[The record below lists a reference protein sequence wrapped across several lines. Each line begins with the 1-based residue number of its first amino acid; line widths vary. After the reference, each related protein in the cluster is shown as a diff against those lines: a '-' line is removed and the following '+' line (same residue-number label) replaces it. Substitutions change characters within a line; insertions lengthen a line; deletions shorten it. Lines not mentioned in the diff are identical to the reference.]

1 MNRQKKY
8 ILGIDIGG
16 TNFRIGLVSQI
27 YEITEFKIISIKELQ
42 KGNFIDNLIK
52 QIEFYINLYK
62 EEIEAIGIGFPSIVS
77 KDKKYVYSTPNIK
90 NLDNINITDSLEKKL
105 NIPIYINKDVNFLIL
120 KDIKENKIKD
130 DSIVI
135 GLYIGTGFGNA
146 IYINGQIIEGK
157 HGVAGEL
164 GHIPVLGSEE
174 VCSCGN
180 IGCIEMYASGK
191 ALKKINDENFSET
204 DINNIFLEHGNTK
217 IIKKYID
224 TLAIPIATEINI
236 LDPDYII
243 IAGGVT
249 IMKEFPIGELKKSI
263 YEKARKPYPA
273 EDMNIIVSNHDQKS
287 GILGAAYYIRNYKK
301 G

>member
-1 MNRQKKY
+1 MNSQKKY

-90 NLDNINITDSLEKKL
+90 NLDNINITDSLEKRL

-249 IMKEFPIGELKKSI
+249 IMKGFPIGELKKSI

>member
-1 MNRQKKY
+1 MNSQKKY

-287 GILGAAYYIRNYKK
+287 GVLGAAYYIRNYKK

>member
-1 MNRQKKY
+1 MNSQKKY

-287 GILGAAYYIRNYKK
+287 GI
-301 G
+301 

>member
-1 MNRQKKY
+1 MNSQKKY

-273 EDMNIIVSNHDQKS
+273 EEKNIIVSNHDQKS

>member
-1 MNRQKKY
+1 MNSQKKY

-77 KDKKYVYSTPNIK
+77 KDKKYVYSTPNTK

>member
-1 MNRQKKY
+1 MNSQKKY

-263 YEKARKPYPA
+263 YEK
-273 EDMNIIVSNHDQKS
+273 
-287 GILGAAYYIRNYKK
+287 
-301 G
+301 

>member
-1 MNRQKKY
+1 MNSQKKY

-249 IMKEFPIGELKKSI
+249 IMKGFPIDELKKSI

>member
-1 MNRQKKY
+1 MNSQKKY

-16 TNFRIGLVSQI
+16 TNFRIGLVSQT

-249 IMKEFPIGELKKSI
+249 IMKGFPIGELKKSI

>member
-1 MNRQKKY
+1 MNSQKKY

-16 TNFRIGLVSQI
+16 TNFRIGLVSQL
-27 YEITEFKIISIKELQ
+27 YEITEFQIKSIKELQ
-42 KGNFIDNLIK
+42 EGNFIDNLVK
-52 QIEFYINLYK
+52 QIKYYLNLYK

-77 KDKKYVYSTPNIK
+77 KDKKYVYSTPNIE

-105 NIPIYINKDVNFLIL
+105 DLPIYINKDVNFLIL
-120 KDIKENKIKD
+120 KDIKENKISN

-164 GHIPVLGSEE
+164 GHIPVLDSTE

-191 ALKKINDENFSET
+191 ALKKINDENFPDT
-204 DINNIFLEHGNTK
+204 DINDIFLEHGNTE

-243 IAGGVT
+243 LAGGVM
-249 IMKEFPIGELKKSI
+249 IMKEFPIAELKKSI

-273 EDMNIIVSNHDQKS
+273 EDMNIIISKHDQKS

>member
-1 MNRQKKY
+1 MNSQKKY

-204 DINNIFLEHGNTK
+204 DISNIFLEHGNTK

-249 IMKEFPIGELKKSI
+249 IMKGFPIDELKKSI

>member
-1 MNRQKKY
+1 MNSQKKY

-77 KDKKYVYSTPNIK
+77 KDKKHVYSTPNIK

>member
-1 MNRQKKY
+1 MNSQKKY

-52 QIEFYINLYK
+52 EIEFYINLYK